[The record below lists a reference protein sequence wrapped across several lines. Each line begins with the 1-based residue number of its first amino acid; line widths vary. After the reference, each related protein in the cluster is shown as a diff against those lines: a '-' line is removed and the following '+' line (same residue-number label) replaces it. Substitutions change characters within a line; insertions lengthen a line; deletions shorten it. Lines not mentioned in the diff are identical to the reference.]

1 MGESPKEQRYNE
13 NALFENNRE
22 DLIDMSDERTAAIV
36 RAYIQNLQFT
46 YGEYSMALARCIQNN
61 YLKAGRHSRG
71 IKPQLLRVLYAT
83 DMPGVLTEIGFMSN
97 AQEMAYMKSEKGQ
110 DEIARSIYEG
120 VRDYSAYV
128 LETRRAE
135 EEAAA
140 APKPGKEPETQVV
153 IGKEPV
159 RPAKQDKASDAPAAK
174 AATPEKGE
182 PEKAA
187 GKSGAQKPAKAGDAP
202 KQAARP
208 LRYTVQVLASAQTVP
223 TSSARFKSYRNK
235 VKQYTAEGRFRY
247 KYCVGEYDTRAA
259 AQKRLAEVRKIGI
272 FAVAMIGVAW
282 AGIRFL
288 KGFDIF
294 SRNVEYYAAYDQI
307 NGVQNASPIMMKGV
321 KIGSV
326 TRLSFDPARSDKVVL
341 QFTIKRQYRIPTDS
355 EAKIFSN
362 GLMGAK
368 AIEITYGT
376 ADTYLQ
382 KGDTL
387 RSSRDRDLMDMAGS
401 ELDFFKQ
408 KVSQLTTDL
417 SRTLENLN
425 GLMETNADNIAGTL
439 GNLNSVTGDMAEILS
454 AEKNSLKSALDNLS
468 KFSDML
474 GENAGRV
481 DSIIGDVDRFT
492 SQLTEEQFARKLS
505 QAVEH
510 LDGLVARIAQGE
522 GTVGKL
528 ISAPELYDSLEKAS
542 DNLAAL
548 LADVKQYPGRYVHLS
563 LFGRNP
569 EKMKE
574 RADRKAA
581 KVAAKAERDSLRRL
595 Q

>member
-1 MGESPKEQRYNE
+1 MK
-13 NALFENNRE
+13 RE
-22 DLIDMSDERTAAIV
+22 V
-36 RAYIQNLQFT
+36 
-46 YGEYSMALARCIQNN
+46 
-61 YLKAGRHSRG
+61 
-71 IKPQLLRVLYAT
+71 
-83 DMPGVLTEIGFMSN
+83 
-97 AQEMAYMKSEKGQ
+97 
-110 DEIARSIYEG
+110 
-120 VRDYSAYV
+120 
-128 LETRRAE
+128 
-135 EEAAA
+135 
-140 APKPGKEPETQVV
+140 
-153 IGKEPV
+153 
-159 RPAKQDKASDAPAAK
+159 
-174 AATPEKGE
+174 
-182 PEKAA
+182 
-187 GKSGAQKPAKAGDAP
+187 
-202 KQAARP
+202 
-208 LRYTVQVLASAQTVP
+208 
-223 TSSARFKSYRNK
+223 
-235 VKQYTAEGRFRY
+235 
-247 KYCVGEYDTRAA
+247 
-259 AQKRLAEVRKIGI
+259 KIGI

-417 SRTLENLN
+417 SRTLDNLN
-425 GLMETNADNIAGTL
+425 RLMEDNAGNIAGTL

-505 QAVEH
+505 QAVEN
-510 LDGLVARIAQGE
+510 LDDLVARIAQGE
-522 GTVGKL
+522 GTIGKL
-528 ISAPELYDSLEKAS
+528 ISDPELYDSLEKAS

-548 LADVKQYPGRYVHLS
+548 LADVKQHPGRYVHLS

-574 RADRKAA
+574 RADKKAA
-581 KVAAKAERDSLRRL
+581 KAAAKAERDSLRRL

>member
-1 MGESPKEQRYNE
+1 MK
-13 NALFENNRE
+13 RE
-22 DLIDMSDERTAAIV
+22 V
-36 RAYIQNLQFT
+36 
-46 YGEYSMALARCIQNN
+46 
-61 YLKAGRHSRG
+61 
-71 IKPQLLRVLYAT
+71 
-83 DMPGVLTEIGFMSN
+83 
-97 AQEMAYMKSEKGQ
+97 
-110 DEIARSIYEG
+110 
-120 VRDYSAYV
+120 
-128 LETRRAE
+128 
-135 EEAAA
+135 
-140 APKPGKEPETQVV
+140 
-153 IGKEPV
+153 
-159 RPAKQDKASDAPAAK
+159 
-174 AATPEKGE
+174 
-182 PEKAA
+182 
-187 GKSGAQKPAKAGDAP
+187 
-202 KQAARP
+202 
-208 LRYTVQVLASAQTVP
+208 
-223 TSSARFKSYRNK
+223 
-235 VKQYTAEGRFRY
+235 
-247 KYCVGEYDTRAA
+247 
-259 AQKRLAEVRKIGI
+259 KIGI
-272 FAVAMIGVAW
+272 FGVTMIIAAW

-294 SRNVEYYAAYDQI
+294 SRNSVYYAAYDQI
-307 NGVQNASPIMMKGV
+307 NGVQAASPIMMKGV
-321 KIGSV
+321 KIGTV
-326 TRLSFDPARSDKVVL
+326 TGISFDPQRSDNVVL

-510 LDGLVARIAQGE
+510 LDDLVARIAQGE
-522 GTVGKL
+522 GTIGKL
-528 ISAPELYDSLEKAS
+528 ISDPELYDSLEKAS

-569 EKMKE
+569 EKMKDNVYHGSVLPTMNKKLISNSLNVLYAKIGE
-574 RADRKAA
+574 CHSKALTTEVSAYLMTAVA
-581 KVAAKAERDSLRRL
+581 KMFRLLYSAEPHNAQSLFSVEARRWPGYSDAVMRMSESNVEDL
-595 Q
+595 LAGEDLNGAEGVKDPSCLAMTTESLTREYPLYTPSLLNLVKTSETHVRGLDPNQ

>member
-1 MGESPKEQRYNE
+1 M
-13 NALFENNRE
+13 
-22 DLIDMSDERTAAIV
+22 
-36 RAYIQNLQFT
+36 
-46 YGEYSMALARCIQNN
+46 
-61 YLKAGRHSRG
+61 
-71 IKPQLLRVLYAT
+71 
-83 DMPGVLTEIGFMSN
+83 
-97 AQEMAYMKSEKGQ
+97 
-110 DEIARSIYEG
+110 
-120 VRDYSAYV
+120 
-128 LETRRAE
+128 
-135 EEAAA
+135 
-140 APKPGKEPETQVV
+140 
-153 IGKEPV
+153 
-159 RPAKQDKASDAPAAK
+159 
-174 AATPEKGE
+174 
-182 PEKAA
+182 
-187 GKSGAQKPAKAGDAP
+187 
-202 KQAARP
+202 
-208 LRYTVQVLASAQTVP
+208 
-223 TSSARFKSYRNK
+223 
-235 VKQYTAEGRFRY
+235 
-247 KYCVGEYDTRAA
+247 
-259 AQKRLAEVRKIGI
+259 
-272 FAVAMIGVAW
+272 
-282 AGIRFL
+282 
-288 KGFDIF
+288 
-294 SRNVEYYAAYDQI
+294 
-307 NGVQNASPIMMKGV
+307 
-321 KIGSV
+321 
-326 TRLSFDPARSDKVVL
+326 L

-510 LDGLVARIAQGE
+510 LDDLVARIAQGE
-522 GTVGKL
+522 GTIGKL
-528 ISAPELYDSLEKAS
+528 ISDPELYDSLEKAS

-574 RADRKAA
+574 RADKKAA
-581 KVAAKAERDSLRRL
+581 KAAAKAERDSLRRL

>member
-1 MGESPKEQRYNE
+1 MK
-13 NALFENNRE
+13 RE
-22 DLIDMSDERTAAIV
+22 V
-36 RAYIQNLQFT
+36 
-46 YGEYSMALARCIQNN
+46 
-61 YLKAGRHSRG
+61 
-71 IKPQLLRVLYAT
+71 
-83 DMPGVLTEIGFMSN
+83 
-97 AQEMAYMKSEKGQ
+97 
-110 DEIARSIYEG
+110 
-120 VRDYSAYV
+120 
-128 LETRRAE
+128 
-135 EEAAA
+135 
-140 APKPGKEPETQVV
+140 
-153 IGKEPV
+153 
-159 RPAKQDKASDAPAAK
+159 
-174 AATPEKGE
+174 
-182 PEKAA
+182 
-187 GKSGAQKPAKAGDAP
+187 
-202 KQAARP
+202 
-208 LRYTVQVLASAQTVP
+208 
-223 TSSARFKSYRNK
+223 
-235 VKQYTAEGRFRY
+235 
-247 KYCVGEYDTRAA
+247 
-259 AQKRLAEVRKIGI
+259 KIGI
-272 FAVAMIGVAW
+272 FAVAMIVAAW

-341 QFTIKRQYRIPTDS
+341 QFTIKRQYRIPSDS

-528 ISAPELYDSLEKAS
+528 ISDPELYDSLEKAS

-548 LADVKQYPGRYVHLS
+548 LADVKQSPGRYVHLS

-581 KVAAKAERDSLRRL
+581 KAAAKAERDSLKRL

>member
-1 MGESPKEQRYNE
+1 MK
-13 NALFENNRE
+13 RE
-22 DLIDMSDERTAAIV
+22 V
-36 RAYIQNLQFT
+36 
-46 YGEYSMALARCIQNN
+46 
-61 YLKAGRHSRG
+61 
-71 IKPQLLRVLYAT
+71 
-83 DMPGVLTEIGFMSN
+83 
-97 AQEMAYMKSEKGQ
+97 
-110 DEIARSIYEG
+110 
-120 VRDYSAYV
+120 
-128 LETRRAE
+128 
-135 EEAAA
+135 
-140 APKPGKEPETQVV
+140 
-153 IGKEPV
+153 
-159 RPAKQDKASDAPAAK
+159 
-174 AATPEKGE
+174 
-182 PEKAA
+182 
-187 GKSGAQKPAKAGDAP
+187 
-202 KQAARP
+202 
-208 LRYTVQVLASAQTVP
+208 
-223 TSSARFKSYRNK
+223 
-235 VKQYTAEGRFRY
+235 
-247 KYCVGEYDTRAA
+247 
-259 AQKRLAEVRKIGI
+259 KIGI

-341 QFTIKRQYRIPTDS
+341 QFTIKRQYRIPSDS

-528 ISAPELYDSLEKAS
+528 ISDPELYDSLEKAS
-542 DNLAAL
+542 DNLAVL

-581 KVAAKAERDSLRRL
+581 KAAAKAERDSLKRL

>member
-1 MGESPKEQRYNE
+1 MK
-13 NALFENNRE
+13 RE
-22 DLIDMSDERTAAIV
+22 V
-36 RAYIQNLQFT
+36 
-46 YGEYSMALARCIQNN
+46 
-61 YLKAGRHSRG
+61 
-71 IKPQLLRVLYAT
+71 
-83 DMPGVLTEIGFMSN
+83 
-97 AQEMAYMKSEKGQ
+97 
-110 DEIARSIYEG
+110 
-120 VRDYSAYV
+120 
-128 LETRRAE
+128 
-135 EEAAA
+135 
-140 APKPGKEPETQVV
+140 
-153 IGKEPV
+153 
-159 RPAKQDKASDAPAAK
+159 
-174 AATPEKGE
+174 
-182 PEKAA
+182 
-187 GKSGAQKPAKAGDAP
+187 
-202 KQAARP
+202 
-208 LRYTVQVLASAQTVP
+208 
-223 TSSARFKSYRNK
+223 
-235 VKQYTAEGRFRY
+235 
-247 KYCVGEYDTRAA
+247 
-259 AQKRLAEVRKIGI
+259 KIGI

-341 QFTIKRQYRIPTDS
+341 QFTIKRQYRIPSDS

-528 ISAPELYDSLEKAS
+528 ISDPELYDSLEKAS

-548 LADVKQYPGRYVHLS
+548 LADAKQYPGRYVHLS

-581 KVAAKAERDSLRRL
+581 KAAAKAERDSLKRL

>member
-1 MGESPKEQRYNE
+1 MK
-13 NALFENNRE
+13 RE
-22 DLIDMSDERTAAIV
+22 V
-36 RAYIQNLQFT
+36 
-46 YGEYSMALARCIQNN
+46 
-61 YLKAGRHSRG
+61 
-71 IKPQLLRVLYAT
+71 
-83 DMPGVLTEIGFMSN
+83 
-97 AQEMAYMKSEKGQ
+97 
-110 DEIARSIYEG
+110 
-120 VRDYSAYV
+120 
-128 LETRRAE
+128 
-135 EEAAA
+135 
-140 APKPGKEPETQVV
+140 
-153 IGKEPV
+153 
-159 RPAKQDKASDAPAAK
+159 
-174 AATPEKGE
+174 
-182 PEKAA
+182 
-187 GKSGAQKPAKAGDAP
+187 
-202 KQAARP
+202 
-208 LRYTVQVLASAQTVP
+208 
-223 TSSARFKSYRNK
+223 
-235 VKQYTAEGRFRY
+235 
-247 KYCVGEYDTRAA
+247 
-259 AQKRLAEVRKIGI
+259 KIGI
-272 FAVAMIGVAW
+272 FGVTMIIAAW

-294 SRNVEYYAAYDQI
+294 SRNSVYYAAYDQI

-408 KVSQLTTDL
+408 KVSQLTTAL

-481 DSIIGDVDRFT
+481 VCIIGDVDRFS
-492 SQLTEEQFARKLS
+492 SQLSEEQFARKLS

-510 LDGLVARIAQGE
+510 LDGLVACIAQGE
-522 GTVGKL
+522 GTSGKL
-528 ISAPELYDSLEKAS
+528 ISDPELYDSLEKAS
-542 DNLAAL
+542 DHLAAL

-581 KVAAKAERDSLRRL
+581 KAAAKAERDSLKRL

>member
-1 MGESPKEQRYNE
+1 M
-13 NALFENNRE
+13 
-22 DLIDMSDERTAAIV
+22 
-36 RAYIQNLQFT
+36 
-46 YGEYSMALARCIQNN
+46 
-61 YLKAGRHSRG
+61 
-71 IKPQLLRVLYAT
+71 LLWIISL
-83 DMPGVLTEIGFMSN
+83 LT
-97 AQEMAYMKSEKGQ
+97 
-110 DEIARSIYEG
+110 
-120 VRDYSAYV
+120 
-128 LETRRAE
+128 L
-135 EEAAA
+135 AAA
-140 APKPGKEPETQVV
+140 AADVIHYRRMRRRAPGVRHRVFIVAAAATDALPAVIAVAGVV
-153 IGKEPV
+153 ARDNTTAFMTFAMWAFWAWMVTVLPRMACYFFRWIGLPRVGIAAGAGVAALFVWGATAGRTTIRVNRTEVCSERLPAGLDGFRIAQITDTHLGTVV
-159 RPAKQDKASDAPAAK
+159 RPEAELRRLVDSVNSLRPDLIVFCGDLVNIRSSELDARARQLLGGLRAPYGVVSVTGNHDAGLYIKDTVAQSPAA
-174 AATPEKGE
+174 
-182 PEKAA
+182 
-187 GKSGAQKPAKAGDAP
+187 S
-202 KQAARP
+202 
-208 LRYTVQVLASAQTVP
+208 
-223 TSSARFKSYRNK
+223 
-235 VKQYTAEGRFRY
+235 
-247 KYCVGEYDTRAA
+247 
-259 AQKRLAEVRKIGI
+259 LAEVIARQR
-272 FAVAMIGVAW
+272 AMGW
-282 AGIRFL
+282 
-288 KGFDIF
+288 
-294 SRNVEYYAAYDQI
+294 NVLEDTTIYLRRGGDSI
-307 NGVQNASPIMMKGV
+307 SLTG
-321 KIGSV
+321 
-326 TRLSFDPARSDKVVL
+326 LSFDPARSDKVVL

>member
-1 MGESPKEQRYNE
+1 MK
-13 NALFENNRE
+13 RE
-22 DLIDMSDERTAAIV
+22 V
-36 RAYIQNLQFT
+36 
-46 YGEYSMALARCIQNN
+46 
-61 YLKAGRHSRG
+61 
-71 IKPQLLRVLYAT
+71 
-83 DMPGVLTEIGFMSN
+83 
-97 AQEMAYMKSEKGQ
+97 
-110 DEIARSIYEG
+110 
-120 VRDYSAYV
+120 
-128 LETRRAE
+128 
-135 EEAAA
+135 
-140 APKPGKEPETQVV
+140 
-153 IGKEPV
+153 
-159 RPAKQDKASDAPAAK
+159 
-174 AATPEKGE
+174 
-182 PEKAA
+182 
-187 GKSGAQKPAKAGDAP
+187 
-202 KQAARP
+202 
-208 LRYTVQVLASAQTVP
+208 
-223 TSSARFKSYRNK
+223 
-235 VKQYTAEGRFRY
+235 
-247 KYCVGEYDTRAA
+247 
-259 AQKRLAEVRKIGI
+259 KIGI

-510 LDGLVARIAQGE
+510 LDDLVARIAQGE
-522 GTVGKL
+522 GTAEEV
-528 ISAPELYDSLEKAS
+528 LEQILAS
-542 DNLAAL
+542 KD
-548 LADVKQYPGRYVHLS
+548 GRS
-563 LFGRNP
+563 FI
-569 EKMKE
+569 KMSQNTYSE
-574 RADRKAA
+574 QPIDRKS
-581 KVAAKAERDSLRRL
+581 VV
-595 Q
+595 

>member
-1 MGESPKEQRYNE
+1 MK
-13 NALFENNRE
+13 RE
-22 DLIDMSDERTAAIV
+22 V
-36 RAYIQNLQFT
+36 
-46 YGEYSMALARCIQNN
+46 
-61 YLKAGRHSRG
+61 
-71 IKPQLLRVLYAT
+71 
-83 DMPGVLTEIGFMSN
+83 
-97 AQEMAYMKSEKGQ
+97 
-110 DEIARSIYEG
+110 
-120 VRDYSAYV
+120 
-128 LETRRAE
+128 
-135 EEAAA
+135 
-140 APKPGKEPETQVV
+140 
-153 IGKEPV
+153 
-159 RPAKQDKASDAPAAK
+159 
-174 AATPEKGE
+174 
-182 PEKAA
+182 
-187 GKSGAQKPAKAGDAP
+187 
-202 KQAARP
+202 
-208 LRYTVQVLASAQTVP
+208 
-223 TSSARFKSYRNK
+223 
-235 VKQYTAEGRFRY
+235 
-247 KYCVGEYDTRAA
+247 
-259 AQKRLAEVRKIGI
+259 KIGI

-510 LDGLVARIAQGE
+510 LDGLLGAQEVGLARGGRPAADVDAAHGA
-522 GTVGKL
+522 VGADDDRATSSGLRVGGMGGKDAGYL
-528 ISAPELYDSLEKAS
+528 RDAHDV
-542 DNLAAL
+542 L
-548 LADVKQYPGRYVHLS
+548 LARHGALPI
-563 LFGRNP
+563 
-569 EKMKE
+569 
-574 RADRKAA
+574 
-581 KVAAKAERDSLRRL
+581 
-595 Q
+595 

>member
-1 MGESPKEQRYNE
+1 MK
-13 NALFENNRE
+13 RE
-22 DLIDMSDERTAAIV
+22 V
-36 RAYIQNLQFT
+36 
-46 YGEYSMALARCIQNN
+46 
-61 YLKAGRHSRG
+61 
-71 IKPQLLRVLYAT
+71 
-83 DMPGVLTEIGFMSN
+83 
-97 AQEMAYMKSEKGQ
+97 
-110 DEIARSIYEG
+110 
-120 VRDYSAYV
+120 
-128 LETRRAE
+128 
-135 EEAAA
+135 
-140 APKPGKEPETQVV
+140 
-153 IGKEPV
+153 
-159 RPAKQDKASDAPAAK
+159 
-174 AATPEKGE
+174 
-182 PEKAA
+182 
-187 GKSGAQKPAKAGDAP
+187 
-202 KQAARP
+202 
-208 LRYTVQVLASAQTVP
+208 
-223 TSSARFKSYRNK
+223 
-235 VKQYTAEGRFRY
+235 
-247 KYCVGEYDTRAA
+247 
-259 AQKRLAEVRKIGI
+259 KIGI

-307 NGVQNASPIMMKGV
+307 NGVQNASPIMIKGV

-492 SQLTEEQFARKLS
+492 SQLTEEQFARKPWS
-505 QAVEH
+505 TSTTSWRVS
-510 LDGLVARIAQGE
+510 R
-522 GTVGKL
+522 
-528 ISAPELYDSLEKAS
+528 
-542 DNLAAL
+542 
-548 LADVKQYPGRYVHLS
+548 R
-563 LFGRNP
+563 
-569 EKMKE
+569 
-574 RADRKAA
+574 
-581 KVAAKAERDSLRRL
+581 AKARSASSSATPNCTIRSKRPATTSRRCWPMSNNTPAVTSTSRFSGATPKR
-595 Q
+595 

>member
-1 MGESPKEQRYNE
+1 MK
-13 NALFENNRE
+13 RE
-22 DLIDMSDERTAAIV
+22 V
-36 RAYIQNLQFT
+36 
-46 YGEYSMALARCIQNN
+46 
-61 YLKAGRHSRG
+61 
-71 IKPQLLRVLYAT
+71 
-83 DMPGVLTEIGFMSN
+83 
-97 AQEMAYMKSEKGQ
+97 
-110 DEIARSIYEG
+110 
-120 VRDYSAYV
+120 
-128 LETRRAE
+128 
-135 EEAAA
+135 
-140 APKPGKEPETQVV
+140 
-153 IGKEPV
+153 
-159 RPAKQDKASDAPAAK
+159 
-174 AATPEKGE
+174 
-182 PEKAA
+182 
-187 GKSGAQKPAKAGDAP
+187 
-202 KQAARP
+202 
-208 LRYTVQVLASAQTVP
+208 
-223 TSSARFKSYRNK
+223 
-235 VKQYTAEGRFRY
+235 
-247 KYCVGEYDTRAA
+247 
-259 AQKRLAEVRKIGI
+259 KIGI

-341 QFTIKRQYRIPTDS
+341 QFTIKRQYRIPSDS

-528 ISAPELYDSLEKAS
+528 ISDPELYDSLEKAS

-548 LADVKQYPGRYVHLS
+548 LADDRQYPGRYVHLS

-581 KVAAKAERDSLRRL
+581 KAERDSLKRL

>member
-1 MGESPKEQRYNE
+1 MK
-13 NALFENNRE
+13 RE
-22 DLIDMSDERTAAIV
+22 V
-36 RAYIQNLQFT
+36 
-46 YGEYSMALARCIQNN
+46 
-61 YLKAGRHSRG
+61 
-71 IKPQLLRVLYAT
+71 
-83 DMPGVLTEIGFMSN
+83 
-97 AQEMAYMKSEKGQ
+97 
-110 DEIARSIYEG
+110 
-120 VRDYSAYV
+120 
-128 LETRRAE
+128 
-135 EEAAA
+135 
-140 APKPGKEPETQVV
+140 
-153 IGKEPV
+153 
-159 RPAKQDKASDAPAAK
+159 
-174 AATPEKGE
+174 
-182 PEKAA
+182 
-187 GKSGAQKPAKAGDAP
+187 
-202 KQAARP
+202 
-208 LRYTVQVLASAQTVP
+208 
-223 TSSARFKSYRNK
+223 
-235 VKQYTAEGRFRY
+235 
-247 KYCVGEYDTRAA
+247 
-259 AQKRLAEVRKIGI
+259 KIGI

-510 LDGLVARIAQGE
+510 LDDLVARIAQGE
-522 GTVGKL
+522 GTIGKL
-528 ISAPELYDSLEKAS
+528 ISDPERTIRSKRPATTS
-542 DNLAAL
+542 
-548 LADVKQYPGRYVHLS
+548 
-563 LFGRNP
+563 
-569 EKMKE
+569 
-574 RADRKAA
+574 
-581 KVAAKAERDSLRRL
+581 RRCWPMSNNTPAVTSTSRFSGATPKR
-595 Q
+595 